1 MRGECLKTSSTRQW
15 TRLSERQLSSRF
27 AHLRTQALIGAV
39 ILPVSCAAGAAG
51 VGLST
56 LELLGKVADT
66 PPEKRLDIQKVDE
79 DDEFSW
85 NVSTAVSFIPGFN
98 WMVWFQLCY
107 TCFAFDFRSTGCCVH
122 QQTVKPYNQGVIR
135 SGMDN
140 GSNQLRGERPKVLCV
155 CRAVRSGRSVL
166 PAAVPRPR

>member
-1 MRGECLKTSSTRQW
+1 MRGECLKTNGTGQW
-15 TRLSERQLSSRF
+15 TKLPDRPLSSRLARF
-27 AHLRTQALIGAV
+27 RTQALIGDV
-39 ILPVSCAAGAAG
+39 LLPVSCAAGAAG

-98 WMVWFQLCY
+98 WMVRFQLSE
-107 TCFAFDFRSTGCCVH
+107 TCFVFDSRNTGCCVH
-122 QQTVKPYNQGVIR
+122 QQTVKPYN
-135 SGMDN
+135 
-140 GSNQLRGERPKVLCV
+140 
-155 CRAVRSGRSVL
+155 SVVVSL
-166 PAAVPRPR
+166 SLIHI